1 MAKKEENKVVIVGQ
15 PGVGKTC
22 ILKQFVQNTFDDKEM
37 SSLTSQYE
45 KKTIKLVNGEDITF
59 DIYDTAGQERFRSL
73 AKIFYKDARV
83 VILVYNITNKKSFE
97 EMKNYWYEQ
106 VKNIP
111 TKNLILAIAG
121 NKCDLYNERQV
132 KTIKG
137 EEFAKS
143 INAIFVETSAKNDSG
158 IDKLFENIGYKILD
172 PHFNF
177 FAEEEKKKKKYG
189 NIKKEVEEKEEEEE
203 KEEPEE
209 EEEKGNIKITTIKE
223 EKKETEETE
232 QNIEQ
237 RESFRVTTQSFNEPK
252 KHSKLGCCK

>member
-1 MAKKEENKVVIVGQ
+1 
-15 PGVGKTC
+15 
-22 ILKQFVQNTFDDKEM
+22 
-37 SSLTSQYE
+37 
-45 KKTIKLVNGEDITF
+45 
-59 DIYDTAGQERFRSL
+59 
-73 AKIFYKDARV
+73 
-83 VILVYNITNKKSFE
+83 
-97 EMKNYWYEQ
+97 MKNYWYEQ
-106 VKNIP
+106 VKDIP
-111 TKNLILAIAG
+111 TENLILAIAG
-121 NKCDLYNERQV
+121 NKCDLYEKRQV
-132 KTIKG
+132 ENEEG

-158 IDKLFENIGYKILD
+158 IDELFENIGYKILD

-177 FAEEEKKKKKYG
+177 YDEKEKKKKKYG
-189 NIKKEVEEKEEEEE
+189 NIKKEVEEKEEEEKEE

-223 EKKETEETE
+223 EKKEKEETE